1 MMKLFLVLR
10 SDYVKT
16 TMLELMQKYGKQWEQ
31 NEQKKQAAKDKVI
44 KTKLY
49 PNDTDVYGRKE
60 GDER

>member
-31 NEQKKQAAKDKVI
+31 NEQKKQTARGKAI
-44 KTKLY
+44 KTRLY
-49 PNDTDVYGRKE
+49 PNDNYGKKVVMKGE
-60 GDER
+60 

>member
-1 MMKLFLVLR
+1 
-10 SDYVKT
+10 VKT

-49 PNDTDVYGRKE
+49 PNDRDIYGKKA

>member
-1 MMKLFLVLR
+1 M
-10 SDYVKT
+10 KT